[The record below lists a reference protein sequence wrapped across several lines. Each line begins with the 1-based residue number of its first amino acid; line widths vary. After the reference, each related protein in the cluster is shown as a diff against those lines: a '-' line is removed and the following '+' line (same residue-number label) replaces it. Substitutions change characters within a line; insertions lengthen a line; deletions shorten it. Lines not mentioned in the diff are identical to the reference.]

1 MNKPFVLIRCIF
13 NKSTQEMEKPVLIF
27 TVPTS
32 SILQKQKKDYQL
44 NKIPSLES
52 GEESN
57 SSSTRKRKVVEV
69 KLLI

>member
-1 MNKPFVLIRCIF
+1 
-13 NKSTQEMEKPVLIF
+13 MEKPVLIF